1 LFEWAYLAH
10 VEPPTV
16 THDNPRGLVFY
27 LGPNHYSAGLYL
39 PKGYNLEIRPA
50 DDEGWVV
57 MRARDTMSEQILTMW
72 AVRSNKREDPTDPD
86 SPLLYPG
93 DERVRRLDGES

>member
-1 LFEWAYLAH
+1 MFEWAYLAH
-10 VEPPTV
+10 VEPPPTV
-16 THDNPRGLVFY
+16 TPDNPRGLVFY

-57 MRARDTMSEQILTMW
+57 MRARDTMSEQVLTMW
-72 AVRSNKREDPTDPD
+72 AVND
-86 SPLLYPG
+86 SQDA
-93 DERVRRLDGES
+93 DERVKILDS